1 MSILLVIASSL
12 VTACAHGKGL
22 PRFRTAQGYH
32 ELSGILADPPPPKKS
47 FGYAKKCN
55 TMTDEKAVHPAGKP
69 STAYSVAATRLI
81 GQRFSLVDT
90 SCLAGVKD
98 QTPFC
103 IYWKTSTDA
112 PNGSFDELLT
122 LT

>member
-1 MSILLVIASSL
+1 MGKACLVSGQHRVTMSYQAYSPI
-12 VTACAHGKGL
+12 
-22 PRFRTAQGYH
+22 
-32 ELSGILADPPPPKKS
+32 PPPKKKS